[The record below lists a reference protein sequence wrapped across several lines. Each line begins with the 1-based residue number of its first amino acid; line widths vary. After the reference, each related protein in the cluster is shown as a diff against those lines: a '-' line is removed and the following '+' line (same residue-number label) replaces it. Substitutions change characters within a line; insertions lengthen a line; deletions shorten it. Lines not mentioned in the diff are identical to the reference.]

1 MTPGG
6 RMIDRRGIVAR
17 GVFRHHTPSSIRE
30 HVRSA
35 PTKESFFHFWAFIF
49 LLLGLVSSVGNQTHF
64 DWTDY
69 VTSHTNLTHSKNVQH
84 YIFGTWGD
92 WVTTSMI
99 DQVYFQ

>member
-1 MTPGG
+1 
-6 RMIDRRGIVAR
+6 MIDWRGIVAR
-17 GVFRHHTPSSIRE
+17 RIFGDHSTRSTTASIRRRE

-35 PTKESFFHFWAFIF
+35 PAKESFFHFWAFIF

-84 YIFGTWGD
+84 YIFGTWEIGLRL
-92 WVTTSMI
+92 
-99 DQVYFQ
+99 Q